1 MINLVRLISTTIK
14 TMTTLNK
21 YQSASRRLMSQAW
34 DELERGDVQQASEK
48 GWGAAAQIVK
58 AVAEERGW
66 GHRSHALLHQA
77 VDRLEAERA
86 DDNIGRLFD
95 VASSLH
101 INFYENWNSA
111 TRVRRGLGDVERFVA
126 LLEPLIGG

>member
-1 MINLVRLISTTIK
+1 MTI
-14 TMTTLNK
+14 LNK
-21 YQSASRRLMSQAW
+21 YQSASRRLMTQAW

-66 GHRSHALLHQA
+66 RHRSHALLNEA
-77 VDRLEAERA
+77 VDRLEAERS

-101 INFYENWNSA
+101 INFYENWNGA
-111 TRVRRGLGDVERFVA
+111 GRVRRGLADMERFVD
-126 LLEPLIGG
+126 LLEPLVGSK